1 MGMET
6 HVDALRILIFANGE
20 LPDLE
25 AARKL
30 LAPDDLVL
38 CADGGSRHTR
48 ALGLTP
54 DALIG
59 DLDSITE
66 ADLSRIADSK
76 TAVVRMPRD
85 KDETDLELALN
96 YALERDPAFIVIVG
110 ALGGRL
116 DHTLGNIAL
125 LADPRL
131 IRRRCSLDDGVE
143 RVVLCRARTEVHGAP
158 GDLVSLV
165 PWGGPA
171 EGVRTDGL
179 RWALRGETLLPERS
193 RGISNEMLGDVA
205 RVFVEYGSVLVIHRR
220 LASLPAGTA

>member
-1 MGMET
+1 MET
-6 HVDALRILIFANGE
+6 HVGTLRILIFANGE

-30 LAPDDLVL
+30 LAPDDLII
-38 CADGGSRHTR
+38 CADGGSRHAL

-54 DALIG
+54 DALLG
-59 DLDSITE
+59 DLDSMTE
-66 ADLSRIADSK
+66 EELARVAGSK
-76 TAVVRMPRD
+76 TAVIRHQPD

-96 YALERDPAFIVIVG
+96 HALERDPAFIVIVG

-143 RVVLCRARTEVHGAP
+143 RVVLCRARTEINGAP

-179 RWALRGETLLPERS
+179 RWALRGETLMPERS
-193 RGISNEMLGDVA
+193 RGISNEMLGDSA

-220 LASLPAGTA
+220 LGSLPAATK

>member
-1 MGMET
+1 MRMET
-6 HVDALRILIFANGE
+6 HVGTLRILIFANGE

-25 AARKL
+25 AARRL
-30 LAPDDLVL
+30 PAPDDLIL
-38 CADGGSRHTR
+38 CADGGSRHAR

-59 DLDSITE
+59 DLDSITAE
-66 ADLSRIADSK
+66 ELATIAPSK
-76 TAVVRMPRD
+76 TVVVRVQRD
-85 KDETDLELALN
+85 KDETDLELALD

-131 IRRRCSLDDGVE
+131 IRRRCSLDDGIE
-143 RVVLCRARTEVHGAP
+143 RVVLCRARTEINGAS

-193 RGISNEMLGDVA
+193 RGISNEMLGDTA

-220 LASLPAGTA
+220 LASLPAGTM

>member
-1 MGMET
+1 MGT
-6 HVDALRILIFANGE
+6 LRILIFANGE

-25 AARKL
+25 AARQL
-30 LAPDDLVL
+30 LTPEDLVI
-38 CADGGSRHTR
+38 CADGGSRHAL

-54 DALIG
+54 DALLG

-66 ADLSRIADSK
+66 DELARLAGGK
-76 TAVVRMPRD
+76 TAVVRYQRD

-96 YALERDPAFIVIVG
+96 YALEQDPARIVIVG

-116 DHTLGNIAL
+116 DHALGNIAL

-131 IRRRCSLDDGVE
+131 IRRQCSLDDGVE
-143 RVVLCRARTEVHGAP
+143 SVVLCRARTEINGAP
-158 GDLVSLV
+158 GDPVSLV

-193 RGISNEMLGDVA
+193 RGISNELLGTSA

-220 LASLPAGTA
+220 LGSPPAGTM

>member
-1 MGMET
+1 MET
-6 HVDALRILIFANGE
+6 HVGRLRILIFANGD

-25 AARKL
+25 AARRL
-30 LAPDDLVL
+30 LAPDDLII
-38 CADGGSRHTR
+38 CADGGSRHAL
-48 ALGLTP
+48 ALGLRP
-54 DALIG
+54 DALVG
-59 DLDSITE
+59 DLDSIGE
-66 ADLSRIADSK
+66 AELAGAVGSN
-76 TAVVRMPRD
+76 TAVIRHERD
-85 KDETDLELALN
+85 KDDTDLELALN
-96 YALERDPAFIVIVG
+96 HALEQDPAFIIIVG

-131 IRRRCSLDDGVE
+131 IRRRCSLDDGLE
-143 RVVLCRARTEVHGAP
+143 RVVLCRARTEINGAP

-193 RGISNEMLGDVA
+193 RGISNEMLGESA

-220 LASLPAGTA
+220 LGGSPAGTK

>member
-1 MGMET
+1 MET
-6 HVDALRILIFANGE
+6 HVGRLRILIFANGE

-25 AARKL
+25 AARRL
-30 LAPDDLVL
+30 LAPDDFII
-38 CADGGSRHTR
+38 CADGGSRHAL

-59 DLDSITE
+59 DLDSIGE
-66 ADLSRIADSK
+66 AELAGAVGSN
-76 TAVVRMPRD
+76 TAVIRHERD
-85 KDETDLELALN
+85 KDDTDLELALN
-96 YALERDPAFIVIVG
+96 HALEQDPAFIIIVG

-131 IRRRCSLDDGVE
+131 IRRRCSLDDGLE
-143 RVVLCRARTEVHGAP
+143 RVVLCRARTEINGAP

-193 RGISNEMLGDVA
+193 RGISNEMLGESA

-220 LASLPAGTA
+220 LGGSPAGTK

>member
-1 MGMET
+1 MET
-6 HVDALRILIFANGE
+6 HVGTLRILIFANGE
-20 LPDLE
+20 LPGVE
-25 AARKL
+25 VARKL
-30 LAPDDLVL
+30 LAPDDLII
-38 CADGGSRHTR
+38 CADGGSRHAL

-66 ADLSRIADSK
+66 EELARIAGSK
-76 TAVVRMPRD
+76 TSVVRLQRD

-96 YALERDPAFIVIVG
+96 YALEHDPAFIVIVG

-143 RVVLCRARTEVHGAP
+143 RVVLCRARTEINGAA
-158 GDLVSLV
+158 GDLISLV

-193 RGISNEMLGDVA
+193 RGISNEMLGDTA

-220 LASLPAGTA
+220 LGSLPAGTT

>member
-1 MGMET
+1 MGT
-6 HVDALRILIFANGE
+6 LRILIFANGD
-20 LPDLE
+20 LPDLA

-30 LAPDDLVL
+30 PAPDDLIL
-38 CADGGSRHTR
+38 CADGGSHHER

-59 DLDSITE
+59 DLDSIAE
-66 ADLSRIADSK
+66 EELAGVEGSK
-76 TAVVRMPRD
+76 TAVVRVQRD
-85 KDETDLELALN
+85 KDETDLELAVN

-143 RVVLCRARTEVHGAP
+143 RVVLPGAHRDQWRPWRPRVARTLGRPRRGRA
-158 GDLVSLV
+158 
-165 PWGGPA
+165 
-171 EGVRTDGL
+171 DG
-179 RWALRGETLLPERS
+179 
-193 RGISNEMLGDVA
+193 
-205 RVFVEYGSVLVIHRR
+205 R
-220 LASLPAGTA
+220 LALGPQRRNAVAGTLARHQQ

>member
-1 MGMET
+1 MRMET
-6 HVDALRILIFANGE
+6 HVGTLRILIFANGE

-30 LAPDDLVL
+30 PAPDDLIL
-38 CADGGSRHTR
+38 CADGGSRHAR

-66 ADLSRIADSK
+66 EELAALAGSK
-76 TAVVRMPRD
+76 TAVVRAQRD

-143 RVVLCRARTEVHGAP
+143 RVVLCRARIEINGAP

-193 RGISNEMLGDVA
+193 RGISNEMLADTA
-205 RVFVEYGSVLVIHRR
+205 RVFVEYGSVLVIHKR
-220 LASLPAGTA
+220 LGSLPAETA

>member
-1 MGMET
+1 MDT
-6 HVDALRILIFANGE
+6 PRILILANGE
-20 LPDLE
+20 LPDPQ
-25 AARKL
+25 AALKL
-30 LAPDDLVL
+30 HTPDDLVI
-38 CADGGSRHTR
+38 CVDGGYRHAL
-48 ALGLTP
+48 ALGITP

-59 DLDSITE
+59 DLDSIKDS
-66 ADLSRIADSK
+66 DLSRIDGEK
-76 TAVVRMPRD
+76 TSVIRHQRD
-85 KDETDLELALN
+85 KDQTDLELALN

-143 RVVLCRARTEVHGAP
+143 RVVLCRARTELNGAP
-158 GDLVSLV
+158 GDLVSLL

-193 RGISNEMLGDVA
+193 RGVSNEMLGDTA

-220 LASLPAGTA
+220 LGSLPAEPA

>member
-1 MGMET
+1 MGR
-6 HVDALRILIFANGE
+6 LRILIFANGE

-25 AARKL
+25 AARSL
-30 LAPDDLVL
+30 LAPDDLII
-38 CADGGSRHTR
+38 CADGGSRHAR

-54 DALIG
+54 DALVG
-59 DLDSITE
+59 DLDSIGEEELAGAE
-66 ADLSRIADSK
+66 AGDTTI
-76 TAVVRMPRD
+76 VRHQRD

-96 YALERDPAFIVIVG
+96 QALEQDPAFIVIVG

-143 RVVLCRARTEVHGAP
+143 RVVLCRARTEINGAP

-193 RGISNEMLGDVA
+193 RGISNEMLGDSA

-220 LASLPAGTA
+220 LGGSPAGTR